1 MEIKDLNHNLLNVKI
16 KFLSPMASLPIYA
29 TDGSMGMDMRAI
41 SVEYDE
47 KIDCY
52 YYHTGLAFEIPEE
65 YGMLL
70 FPRSS
75 NRKTDFYLTNGVGIG
90 DSDYRGEIIFC
101 YKSRISTYERME
113 IIANKN
119 IINSIEEIKNE
130 NINKDDLINIMLDRV
145 SVKKRVLEMT
155 KNLEFAP
162 YKVGDKIGQ
171 LVIMPYPK
179 IKFDIVNEL
188 NNTERGNGAFGSTG
202 K

>member
-1 MEIKDLNHNLLNVKI
+1 MKSQQNELDVKI
-16 KFLSPMASLPIYA
+16 KLLTDNAEIPKYA
-29 TDGSMGMDMRAI
+29 HDGDMGMDI
-41 SVEYDE
+41 KCTSIEYDL
-47 KIDCY
+47 KNDCY
-52 YYHTGLAFEIPEE
+52 ICHTGVAVELPYG

-171 LVIMPYPK
+171 LVIMPYPTINFK
-179 IKFDIVNEL
+179 VSNEL
-188 NNTERGNGAFGSTG
+188 ENTERGDGGFGSTG

>member
-171 LVIMPYPK
+171 LVIMPYSK